1 MLPPLVQSSWACRR
15 VQARRA
21 QWRGLVAI
29 ARELGATGLFAGL
42 GARMVM
48 VSVLTASQFAV
59 YGDLKR
65 LLGIE
70 TVH

>member
-1 MLPPLVQSSWACRR
+1 M
-15 VQARRA
+15 AR
-21 QWRGLVAI
+21 LLAI
-29 ARELGATGLFAGL
+29 ARELGPSGLFAGL

-48 VSVLTASQFAV
+48 VAVLTASQFAV

-70 TVH
+70 AVH